1 MPWIKGT
8 SGNPAGRP
16 KSPMLTESKRRSQG
30 NLSWDRLLQIRDG
43 YILERKYDQQ
53 GHAIDVVP
61 SIADQIKVNTLIL
74 AYCWGIPTQ
83 RLELADESKA
93 LFAMNVILSQGKE
106 MGETEIGSESSA
118 GRGRFAL
125 DFSDS
130 KG

>member
-1 MPWIKGT
+1 MPWSKGQ
-8 SGNPAGRP
+8 SGNPIGRP
-16 KSPMLTESKRRSQG
+16 RRPMLPDARRRAEG
-30 NLSWDRLLQIRDG
+30 RLSWERLLQIRDG
-43 YILERKYDQQ
+43 YILERKHDSE

-93 LFAMNVILSQGKE
+93 LFAMNVILSQAKE
-106 MGETEIGSESSA
+106 IENGSQPSA
-118 GRGRFAL
+118 GRDSIAL

>member
-1 MPWIKGT
+1 MLPD
-8 SGNPAGRP
+8 ARRRAEGR
-16 KSPMLTESKRRSQG
+16 
-30 NLSWDRLLQIRDG
+30 LSWERLLQIRDG
-43 YILERKYDQQ
+43 YILERKFDSE

-93 LFAMNVILSQGKE
+93 LFAMNVILSEAKE
-106 MGETEIGSESSA
+106 IGETEIGSESSA

>member
-1 MPWIKGT
+1 MWSKGQ
-8 SGNPAGRP
+8 SGNPGGRA
-16 KSPMLTESKRRSQG
+16 KRPMLPESRRRAEG
-30 NLSWDRLLQIRDG
+30 KLSWDRLLEIRDG
-43 YILERKYDQQ
+43 YILERKYDDK
-53 GHAIDVVP
+53 GHAVDIVP

-93 LFAMNVILSQGKE
+93 LFAMNVILSQAKE
-106 MGETEIGSESSA
+106 VNGSQPTT
-118 GRGRFAL
+118 GRDSISL